1 MTQLS
6 LAKIIAAR
14 PLIAVLALAP
24 SAGLACKSQE
34 PAPDQSVEKL
44 TPATGAQPAE
54 KSAAEAPAKAAPD
67 VEKNVSSIEKSDF
80 GTVGDQSV
88 ELYRLQS
95 PSGMVASIMTY
106 GAIIQELWVPD
117 RDGKPADVVLG
128 FDTVQGYVD
137 GSPYFGAT
145 VGRVANRIANAS
157 FELDGK
163 KYDLAANDGAHHLH
177 GGKKGWDKVIW
188 SADPVQS
195 PDGPQLR
202 LTYVSPDGDEGY
214 PGTVTATTVYT
225 LTKDNELRVEMTAT
239 TDQKTLVNLA
249 HHSYWNLAGHGSGS
263 IANHE
268 LEIAAKQYT
277 PAVGLVPDGRVQ
289 SVTGTPFDFS
299 EPKTIGKD
307 LQAAGGKPVGFDHN
321 WVVEG
326 EPDRNGIVISGK
338 SLPKSRRSPTPQAI
352 AAP

>member
-1 MTQLS
+1 
-6 LAKIIAAR
+6 
-14 PLIAVLALAP
+14 
-24 SAGLACKSQE
+24 
-34 PAPDQSVEKL
+34 
-44 TPATGAQPAE
+44 
-54 KSAAEAPAKAAPD
+54 
-67 VEKNVSSIEKSDF
+67 
-80 GTVGDQSV
+80 
-88 ELYRLQS
+88 
-95 PSGMVASIMTY
+95 
-106 GAIIQELWVPD
+106 
-117 RDGKPADVVLG
+117 
-128 FDTVQGYVD
+128 
-137 GSPYFGAT
+137 

-202 LTYVSPDGDEGY
+202 LTYVSPGGEEGY

-225 LTKDNELRVEMTAT
+225 LTKDNELRVEMSAT
-239 TDQKTLVNLA
+239 TDQKTLVNMA

-299 EPKTIGKD
+299 EPKPIGKD

-326 EPDRNGIVISGK
+326 EPNAMRRVASLKDPGSGRRMTISANQPGVQFYSGNFLDGSKTGKEGIAYAQYGGLCLETQKFPNSVNVPAWRDEVVLEPGQKYSHVM
-338 SLPKSRRSPTPQAI
+338 LHRFTTE
-352 AAP
+352 